1 MVSDRGGKK
10 KQEMNKTP
18 RRVDRGQHRVS
29 SDWSRG
35 KDCLKSGRVLKEE
48 GSGNPLSFF
57 DP

>member
-1 MVSDRGGKK
+1 MTEEEKK

-18 RRVDRGQHRVS
+18 RHVDRGQHRVS